1 MEENALT
8 FAETGKDFLEHYG
21 IKGMKWGVRRSP
33 EELGHRTSTKKKTS
47 SLKQKVKKLKKK
59 VKADNE
65 KRKAAAEKKKREEIL
80 KDPVKLYKNRY
91 KFSEDE
97 IKDALKWFD
106 TEKKLRDFSS
116 NKIAS
121 GRDLVSDFSKTL
133 ASGISG
139 WNSIAKIHNSI
150 AKEADPWVII
160 GNAEQKKPN
169 NKKNE
174 KK

>member
-80 KDPVKLYKNRY
+80 KDPVKLITILI
-91 KFSEDE
+91 KFHRM
-97 IKDALKWFD
+97 
-106 TEKKLRDFSS
+106 KLRM
-116 NKIAS
+116 
-121 GRDLVSDFSKTL
+121 L
-133 ASGISG
+133 
-139 WNSIAKIHNSI
+139 
-150 AKEADPWVII
+150 
-160 GNAEQKKPN
+160 
-169 NKKNE
+169 
-174 KK
+174 